1 MEGRLMITEAE
12 KLEILNELEKR
23 LDGRLK
29 KIPELEVS
37 GRILKAPREK
47 WFSGTNGYCGTSL
60 MGEAFGSGQ
69 TAWEAWEAIRKLTCA
84 VCGVR
89 KVRELKTVEEAPVVA
104 EKICQ
109 YIYDLAVEFK
119 EEKKR
124 V

>member
-1 MEGRLMITEAE
+1 MITEAE
-12 KLEILNELEKR
+12 KLEILDELEKR

-29 KIPELEVS
+29 KIPEREVS

-47 WFSGTNGYCGTSL
+47 WFSDTDGYCGTSL
-60 MGEAFGSGQ
+60 MGEAFRSGP

-89 KVRELKTVEEAPVVA
+89 KVRELKDVEEAPEIA

-109 YIYDLAVEFK
+109 YIYDLAVKFK
-119 EEKKR
+119 EGKGNEKL
-124 V
+124 

>member
-1 MEGRLMITEAE
+1 MITEAE
-12 KLEILNELEKR
+12 KLEILDELEKR

-29 KIPELEVS
+29 KIPEREVS

-47 WFSGTNGYCGTSL
+47 WFSDTDGYCGTSL
-60 MGEAFGSGQ
+60 MGEAFGSGP

-89 KVRELKTVEEAPVVA
+89 KVRELKTVEESPVVA

-119 EEKKR
+119 EEMKNGKEI
-124 V
+124 

>member
-1 MEGRLMITEAE
+1 MITEVE
-12 KLEILNELEKR
+12 KLEILDELEKR

-29 KIPELEVS
+29 KIPEREGL

-47 WFSGTNGYCGTSL
+47 WFSAADGYCGASP
-60 MGEAFGSGQ
+60 MGEAFGFGQ
-69 TAWEAWEAIRKLTCA
+69 TACEAWEAIRKLTCA

-89 KVRELKTVEEAPVVA
+89 KVRELKTVEEAPEIA

-119 EEKKR
+119 EGKNR

>member
-1 MEGRLMITEAE
+1 MITEAE

-119 EEKKR
+119 EEKKDGKEI
-124 V
+124 

>member
-1 MEGRLMITEAE
+1 MITEAE
-12 KLEILNELEKR
+12 RLEILDELEKR

-29 KIPELEVS
+29 KIPEREVS

-47 WFSGTNGYCGTSL
+47 WFSDTDGYCGTSL
-60 MGEAFGSGQ
+60 MGEAFRSGP
-69 TAWEAWEAIRKLTCA
+69 TAWEAIRKLTCA

-89 KVRELKTVEEAPVVA
+89 KVRELKDVEEAPEIA

-119 EEKKR
+119 EEMKNGKEI
-124 V
+124 

>member
-1 MEGRLMITEAE
+1 MITEAE
-12 KLEILNELEKR
+12 KLEILDELEKR

-47 WFSGTNGYCGTSL
+47 WFSNADGYCGTSL
-60 MGEAFGSGQ
+60 MGEVFGSGQ

-89 KVRELKTVEEAPVVA
+89 KVRELKTVEEAPIVA

>member
-1 MEGRLMITEAE
+1 MITKAE
-12 KLEILNELEKR
+12 KLEILDELEKR

-29 KIPELEVS
+29 KIPEREVS

-47 WFSGTNGYCGTSL
+47 WFSDGEGYCGTSL
-60 MGEAFGSGQ
+60 MGEAFGSGP
-69 TAWEAWEAIRKLTCA
+69 TAWEAIRKLTCA

-89 KVRELKTVEEAPVVA
+89 KVRELKTVEESPVVA

-119 EEKKR
+119 EEKKNGKEI
-124 V
+124 

>member
-12 KLEILNELEKR
+12 KLEILDELEKR

-29 KIPELEVS
+29 KIPEREVS

-47 WFSGTNGYCGTSL
+47 WFCSADGYRRKSL
-60 MGEAFGSGQ
+60 MGEAVGSGVMAQ
-69 TAWEAWEAIRKLTCA
+69 EAWEAIRKLTCA

-89 KVRELKTVEEAPVVA
+89 KVRELKTVEESPVVA